1 MTVIDAI
8 AKEFHLNPNE
18 LLNKSLR
25 LYLHQKLAKIESDIF
40 LIAKKYGVKDVFEL
54 DSKAREGFVS
64 EEDAYDDYFAL
75 DNLEAEREKVKK
87 LLEKV

>member
-1 MTVIDAI
+1 MTVIDTI

-18 LLNKSLR
+18 LLKESLR
-25 LYLHQKLAKIESDIF
+25 MYLHQKLAKIEADIF

-54 DSKAREGFVS
+54 DSKAKEGFIRES
-64 EEDAYDDYFAL
+64 DAYDDYFAL
-75 DNLEAEREKVKK
+75 DNLETEREKINK

>member
-1 MTVIDAI
+1 MTVIDTI

-18 LLNKSLR
+18 LLKESLR
-25 LYLHQKLAKIESDIF
+25 MYLHQKLAKIEADIF
-40 LIAKKYGVKDVFEL
+40 LIAKKYGVKDVFAL
-54 DSKAREGFVS
+54 DSKAKEGFIRES
-64 EEDAYDDYFAL
+64 DAYDDYFAL